1 MRRSVRLASWFGLFT
16 LALTTL
22 VSRAEAQR
30 PIPVNIESIPA
41 GAQVFLD
48 VASGAPL
55 CVTPCRTIRVAS
67 GTHTLIFKLD
77 RYSDAQATIS
87 VARRRETFRGT
98 LNALSTISVSSGN
111 DLTNGAAI
119 RIDGVP
125 VGNVPYSANVAPGR
139 HMVQVGRE
147 GFVTFSQWAEL
158 ASGQALQLPVALERE
173 APQTGSVLVAADI
186 SGAEVRVD
194 GDPQPRGT
202 TPTFIENLS
211 PGMHSFEVRAPGLPP
226 RTESVLIQTG
236 QRAVLNL
243 TLRPAA
249 PTGGTLRILA
259 NAPGATISVDGELL
273 GPSPATKTN
282 IAPGEHI
289 VEAVAAG
296 YERLMQTVTTDA
308 GAQRVVSLELRPQS
322 LPPGRIVVNA
332 NVGNA
337 HVTIDGEDKGQAP
350 IVIENAPGGGHAIVI
365 AAAGFEDFRTTCEI
379 RAGQNCTVDATLV
392 PVGTPVLVSANV
404 EGAELFVDGHSRG
417 PTPYEGNLPV
427 GQHQL
432 EVRLAGHTSYVAQID
447 LVAGTERREIPAL
460 LHRVGDEERE
470 QDRVDA
476 AQRRLLER
484 RTAMITAAGPL
495 PPELFVVGLSVGWP
509 YVAEMRL
516 GVGLT
521 DYLEAGFTIRSMFGR
536 ATEFEG
542 RVELSRR
549 FAPQVAAGVAA
560 RLGGGIG
567 PGYPADTSPAMG
579 MDALKDLSLTINT
592 FSFSLEGLFSLY
604 FGSGASVT
612 LWAALDYYTDQ
623 YAWQERHSASLD
635 DEAVKDVHLLAGDLP
650 NRDSAVRFRIGGA
663 MEFVISRNWN
673 AFGQL
678 DGILLDGNGK
688 EYADDTH
695 TIRRGAGRRMFGDWL
710 MFSADPE
717 LYLRLGVTYKF

>member
-365 AAAGFEDFRTTCEI
+365 AAAGFEEFRTTCEI

-567 PGYPADTSPAMG
+567 PSYEGACPPSSTTCPATTPK
-579 MDALKDLSLTINT
+579 LNYTINT
-592 FSFSLEGLFSLY
+592 FSFSLEALFSLY
-604 FGSGASVT
+604 FGAGASVT
-612 LWAALDYYTDQ
+612 LWGALDYYTDQ
-623 YAWQERHSASLD
+623 YGWTE
-635 DEAVKDVHLLAGDLP
+635 
-650 NRDSAVRFRIGGA
+650 RDSGAALPVATGSLVPDRNSAARFRIGGA
-663 MEFVISRNWN
+663 MEFVLSRNWN

-678 DGILLDGNGK
+678 DGILGDGNGT
-688 EYADDTH
+688 EADPSDPTGV
-695 TIRRGAGRRMFGDWL
+695 IRRGAGRRMFGDWL